1 MERVVP
7 ENGISCA
14 ELVEFMEA
22 RPELYKNFIDVDDLL
37 FDKHHQTV
45 KSIKKRL
52 GYKINRLEEDLII

>member
-1 MERVVP
+1 MEKVVP

-14 ELVEFMEA
+14 ELVEFVEA
-22 RPELYKNFIDVDDLL
+22 RPELSKNFINVDDLL

-52 GYKINRLEEDLII
+52 GHKINSLDGDLII